1 MNSEQKA
8 KQLLS
13 KFGYKVANDVADL
26 ILDEIKSFKNQGKID
41 FWLDVKNDMRKL
53 SFTQSNQTI

>member
-26 ILDEIKSFKNQGKID
+26 ILDEIKRFKNQGKID